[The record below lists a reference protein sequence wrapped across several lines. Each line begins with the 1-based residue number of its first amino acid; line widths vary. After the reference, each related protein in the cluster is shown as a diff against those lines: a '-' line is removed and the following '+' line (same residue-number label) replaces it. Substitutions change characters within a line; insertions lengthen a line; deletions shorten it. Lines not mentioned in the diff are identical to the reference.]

1 MSNMAMLY
9 NAAMLESDQQMA
21 DSRGRAHAKALA
33 NIFGTAG
40 WSVRLEPGVPGPD
53 LLVSKGSRRY
63 AVELKSSTEG
73 RADRVIP
80 LLSQAILQAMHH
92 AARSSAAQPLA
103 VVRVGRLTKAL
114 RERVSRF
121 HADYAPASAVGL
133 IDHDGVRWFEGEGLE
148 ALNADPQPP
157 AVRRKGVPPKRSHD
171 LFSDLNQWLLKVL
184 LAPELPEHL
193 LAAPRGDYRTAAELA
208 EAARVS
214 AMSVS
219 RFIKRLREEGFVD
232 ESGATLRLVR
242 RAELFRRWQAAAS
255 RATPELPMRFLMPGA
270 PREQLGKVVAR
281 HPEACIGLFAAASL
295 LDSGHVA
302 DGLPW
307 VYMRKLPE
315 LPHQAWPELVEV
327 SPGEPLQLI
336 LKQAATP
343 ESIFRGAVQVQGARV
358 SDILQVW
365 LDVSLHPA
373 RGREQADHLA
383 RTVLAP
389 VMEHGG

>member
-1 MSNMAMLY
+1 MAMLY
-9 NAAMLESDQQMA
+9 NSAMLGSDHQMA

-33 NIFGTAG
+33 DVFGEHN
-40 WSVRLEPGVPGPD
+40 WSVMIEPGVPGPD
-53 LLVSKGSRRY
+53 LLVSKGHQRY
-63 AVELKSSTEG
+63 VVELKSSVEG
-73 RADRVIP
+73 RADRAIP

-92 AARSSAAQPLA
+92 AARFPAAQPLA
-103 VVRVGRLTKAL
+103 VVQVSRLTRAL
-114 RERVSRF
+114 CKHASRF
-121 HADYAPASAVGL
+121 HAEYAPHSAVGL
-133 IDHDGVRWFEGEGLE
+133 IDDEGGRWFEGEGLE
-148 ALNADPQPP
+148 ALNAEPKPS
-157 AVRRKGVPPKRSHD
+157 AARRKGSSPKRSHD

-255 RATPELPMRFLMPGA
+255 RATPELPMRFLMPAA
-270 PREQLGKVVAR
+270 PREQLGKVVAH

-307 VYMRKLPE
+307 VYVRKLPE
-315 LPHQAWPELVEV
+315 FPQQEWQELVEV
-327 SPGEPLQLI
+327 PPGEPLQLF

-343 ESIFRGAVQVQGARV
+343 ESVFRGAVQVQGARV

>member
-1 MSNMAMLY
+1 MAMLY
-9 NAAMLESDQQMA
+9 NVAMLKVDRQA
-21 DSRGRAHAKALA
+21 TDSQTHAKALA
-33 NIFGTAG
+33 GVFVNHG
-40 WSVRLEPGVPGPD
+40 WSVTLERGAPGPD
-53 LLVSKGSRRY
+53 LLISNGRQRY
-63 AVELKSSTEG
+63 AVELKHSAEA

-92 AARSSAAQPLA
+92 AARSPEAQPLA
-103 VVRVGRLTKAL
+103 VVRVGRLTKNL

-121 HADYAPASAVGL
+121 HVDYAPQSAIGL
-133 IDHDGVRWFEGEGLE
+133 VDADGGRWFEGAGLD
-148 ALNADPQPP
+148 ALNAEPRPSVAQ
-157 AVRRKGVPPKRSHD
+157 RKGALPKRSHD

-208 EAARVS
+208 EAAQVS

-219 RFIKRLREEGFVD
+219 RFIRRLREEGFAD

-281 HPEACIGLFAAASL
+281 HSEACIGLFAAASL

>member
-1 MSNMAMLY
+1 MAMLY
-9 NAAMLESDQQMA
+9 NAAMLEGEHQVA

-33 NIFGTAG
+33 DVFDAHD
-40 WSVRLEPGVPGPD
+40 WSVMVEPSVPGPD
-53 LLVSKGSRRY
+53 LVVSKGGHHY
-63 AVELKSSTEG
+63 VVELKSSVEG
-73 RADRVIP
+73 RADRAIP

-92 AARSSAAQPLA
+92 AGRFPAGQPLA
-103 VVRVGRLTKAL
+103 VVQVSRLTRAL
-114 RERVSRF
+114 CKHASRF
-121 HADYAPASAVGL
+121 HAEYAPHSAVGL
-133 IDHDGVRWFEGEGLE
+133 IDDDGGRWFEGEGLD
-148 ALNADPQPP
+148 ALNAEPKPS
-157 AVRRKGVPPKRSHD
+157 ATRRRGSSPKRSHD

-193 LAAPRGDYRTAAELA
+193 LRAPRGDYRTAAELA
-208 EAARVS
+208 EAAKVS

-232 ESGATLRLVR
+232 ESGATLQLVR

-270 PREQLGKVVAR
+270 PREQLGKVGAR
-281 HPEACIGLFAAASL
+281 HSEACIALFAAASL

-302 DGLPW
+302 DGVPW
-307 VYMRKLPE
+307 VYVRKLPE

-365 LDVSLHPA
+365 LDVSSHPT

>member
-1 MSNMAMLY
+1 MAVLY
-9 NAAMLESDQQMA
+9 NAAMLDLDPKLA
-21 DSRGRAHAKALA
+21 DSERAHAKALA
-33 NIFGTAG
+33 GFFGDHG
-40 WSVRLEPGVPGPD
+40 WSVVLEPGVSGPD
-53 LLVSKGSRRY
+53 LLVSKGRQRY
-63 AVELKSSTEG
+63 AVELKSSSEG

-80 LLSQAILQAMHH
+80 LLSQAILQAMRH
-92 AARSSAAQPLA
+92 AVRSPGARPLA

-114 RERVSRF
+114 RERASRF
-121 HADYAPASAVGL
+121 HADYAPQTAIGL
-133 IDHDGVRWFEGEGLE
+133 IGGDGGRWFVGEGLE
-148 ALNADPQPP
+148 VLSAEPQPS
-157 AVRRKGVPPKRSHD
+157 AARRKGTLPKRRHD

-193 LAAPRGDYRTAAELA
+193 LGAPRRDYRTAAELA
-208 EAARVS
+208 EAAQVS

-219 RFIKRLREEGFVD
+219 RFIKCLREESFVD

-307 VYMRKLPE
+307 VYVRKLPE
-315 LPHQAWPELVEV
+315 LPDQAWPELVEV
-327 SPGEPLQLI
+327 PPGEPLQLI

-343 ESIFRGAVQVQGARV
+343 ESIFRGAVQVGGAGV

-365 LDVSLHPA
+365 LDVSSHPA
-373 RGREQADHLA
+373 RGSEQADHLA

-389 VMEHGG
+389 VMGREG

>member
-1 MSNMAMLY
+1 MDSQAHVRTL
-9 NAAMLESDQQMA
+9 AGVFA
-21 DSRGRAHAKALA
+21 DH
-33 NIFGTAG
+33 G
-40 WSVRLEPGVPGPD
+40 WSVVVEPQVAGPD
-53 LLVSKGSRRY
+53 LLVSKGRQRY
-63 AVELKSSTEG
+63 AVELKSSAEG
-73 RADRVIP
+73 RADRAIP

-92 AARSSAAQPLA
+92 AARSPGAQPLA

-114 RERVSRF
+114 RERASRF
-121 HADYAPASAVGL
+121 HADYAPQTAIGL
-133 IDHDGVRWFEGEGLE
+133 IGGDGGRWFVGAGLE
-148 ALNADPQPP
+148 VLNAEPQSS
-157 AVRRKGVPPKRSHD
+157 AARRKGSLPKRRHD

-184 LAPELPEHL
+184 LAPELPGHL
-193 LAAPRGDYRTAAELA
+193 LRAPRGDYRTAAELA
-208 EAARVS
+208 EAAKVS

-232 ESGATLRLVR
+232 ESGATLQLVR

-281 HPEACIGLFAAASL
+281 HSEACVGLFAAASL

-307 VYMRKLPE
+307 VYVRKLPKF
-315 LPHQAWPELVEV
+315 PQQAWPELVEV
-327 SPGEPLQLI
+327 SLGETPQLF

-343 ESIFRGAVQVQGARV
+343 ESIFRGAVEVQGAWV

-365 LDVSLHPA
+365 LDVSSHPA
-373 RGREQADHLA
+373 RGSEQADHLV

-389 VMEHGG
+389 VMGQDA

>member
-1 MSNMAMLY
+1 MAMLY
-9 NAAMLESDQQMA
+9 NVAMLEVDRQA
-21 DSRGRAHAKALA
+21 TDSQVHAKALA
-33 NIFGTAG
+33 GMFADHG
-40 WSVRLEPGVPGPD
+40 WSVLLEPDHPGPD
-53 LLVSKGSRRY
+53 LLVSKGHQRY
-63 AVELKSSTEG
+63 AVELKHSAEG

-80 LLSQAILQAMHH
+80 LLSQAILQAIRH
-92 AARSSAAQPLA
+92 AARFSGAQPLA
-103 VVRVGRLTKAL
+103 VVRVGRLTKIL
-114 RERVSRF
+114 RERASRF
-121 HADYAPASAVGL
+121 HVDYAPQTAIGL
-133 IDHDGVRWFEGEGLE
+133 VDADGGRWFEGAGLD
-148 ALNADPQPP
+148 ALKAEPRPS
-157 AVRRKGVPPKRSHD
+157 AARRKGNLPKRRHD

-184 LAPELPEHL
+184 LAPELPGHL
-193 LAAPRGDYRTAAELA
+193 LTAPRGDYRTAAELA
-208 EAARVS
+208 EAAQVS

-242 RAELFRRWQAAAS
+242 RAELFRRWQAVAS

-281 HPEACIGLFAAASL
+281 HPEGCVGLFAAASL

-307 VYMRKLPE
+307 LYVRKLPE
-315 LPHQAWPELVEV
+315 FPAQAWPDLVEV

-336 LKQAATP
+336 LKQAAAP
-343 ESIFRGAVQVQGARV
+343 RSVFRGAVQVRGARV

-365 LDVSLHPA
+365 LDVSSHPA
-373 RGREQADHLA
+373 RGSEQADHLA

-389 VMEHGG
+389 VMERDA

>member
-1 MSNMAMLY
+1 MLY
-9 NAAMLESDQQMA
+9 NVAMLGFDPKRA
-21 DSRGRAHAKALA
+21 DSERAHEKALA
-33 NIFGTAG
+33 GVFADHG
-40 WSVRLEPGVPGPD
+40 WSVLLEPGHPGPD
-53 LLVSKGSRRY
+53 LLVVKGRQRY
-63 AVELKSSTEG
+63 AVELKSSAEG

-92 AARSSAAQPLA
+92 AARSPGAQPLA

-114 RERVSRF
+114 SERASRF
-121 HADYAPASAVGL
+121 HADYAPQSAIGL
-133 IDHDGVRWFEGEGLE
+133 VDADGRRWFEGAGLD
-148 ALNADPQPP
+148 ALNAEPQP
-157 AVRRKGVPPKRSHD
+157 AAARRKGNLPKRRHD

-193 LAAPRGDYRTAAELA
+193 LGAPRRNYRTAAELA
-208 EAARVS
+208 EAAQVS

-232 ESGATLRLVR
+232 ESGATLQLVR
-242 RAELFRRWQAAAS
+242 RTELFRRWQAAAS
-255 RATPELPMRFLMPGA
+255 RATPELPMRFLMAGA
-270 PREQLGKVVAR
+270 PREQVGKVVVS

-295 LDSGHVA
+295 LESGHVA

-307 VYMRKLPE
+307 VYVRKLPE
-315 LPHQAWPELVEV
+315 FPDQAWRELVEV
-327 SPGEPLQLI
+327 PPGEPLQLI

-343 ESIFRGAVQVQGARV
+343 ESVFRGAVQVRGARV

-365 LDVSLHPA
+365 LDVSSHPA
-373 RGREQADHLA
+373 RGSEQADHLA

-389 VMEHGG
+389 VMERDA

>member
-1 MSNMAMLY
+1 MAMLY
-9 NAAMLESDQQMA
+9 NAAMLDSDPRRA
-21 DSRGRAHAKALA
+21 DPERAHAKALA
-33 NIFGTAG
+33 GVFADQG
-40 WSVRLEPGVPGPD
+40 WSVALAPEVPGPD
-53 LLVSKGSRRY
+53 LLVSKGRQRY
-63 AVELKSSTEG
+63 AVELKSSSEG

-92 AARSSAAQPLA
+92 AARSSGARPLA
-103 VVRVGRLTKAL
+103 VVRVGRLTKTL
-114 RERVSRF
+114 RERASRF
-121 HADYAPASAVGL
+121 HAEYAPQAAIGL
-133 IDHDGVRWFEGEGLE
+133 IDDDGGRWFEGAGLEGL
-148 ALNADPQPP
+148 NAEPKSH
-157 AVRRKGVPPKRSHD
+157 AARRKGALPKRGHD

-193 LAAPRGDYRTAAELA
+193 LGAPRRDYRTAAELA
-208 EAARVS
+208 EAAQVS

-281 HPEACIGLFAAASL
+281 HPEACVGLFAAASL

-307 VYMRKLPE
+307 VYVRKLPE
-315 LPHQAWPELVEV
+315 FPDQAWPELVEV
-327 SPGEPLQLI
+327 SPGQPLQLI

-343 ESIFRGAVQVQGARV
+343 ESVFRGAVQVRGAWV
-358 SDILQVW
+358 SDILQIW
-365 LDVSLHPA
+365 LDVSSHPS
-373 RGREQADHLA
+373 RGSEQADHLA

-389 VMEHGG
+389 VMGRGA

>member
-1 MSNMAMLY
+1 MAMLY
-9 NAAMLESDQQMA
+9 NVAMLELDRLATDAQT
-21 DSRGRAHAKALA
+21 HAKALA
-33 NIFGTAG
+33 GVFVNHG
-40 WSVRLEPGVPGPD
+40 WSVRPELGHPGPD
-53 LLVSKGSRRY
+53 LLVSKGRQRY
-63 AVELKSSTEG
+63 AVELKHSGEA

-92 AARSSAAQPLA
+92 AARSPGAQPLA
-103 VVRVGRLTKAL
+103 VVRVGRLTKNL

-121 HADYAPASAVGL
+121 HVDYAPQSAIGL
-133 IDHDGVRWFEGEGLE
+133 VDADGGRWFEGAGLD
-148 ALNADPQPP
+148 ALNAEPP
-157 AVRRKGVPPKRSHD
+157 PSVAQRKGALPKRSHD

-184 LAPELPEHL
+184 LAPELPKHL

-219 RFIKRLREEGFVD
+219 RFIKRLREEGFID

-255 RATPELPMRFLMPGA
+255 RAAPEMPMRFLMPA
-270 PREQLGKVVAR
+270 PPREQLGKVGAR

-307 VYMRKLPE
+307 VYVRKLPKF
-315 LPHQAWPELVEV
+315 PQQAWPELVEV
-327 SPGEPLQLI
+327 LPGEPPQLF

-343 ESIFRGAVQVQGARV
+343 ESIFRGAVQVQGAWV
-358 SDILQVW
+358 SDIVQVW
-365 LDVSLHPA
+365 LDVSSHPA
-373 RGREQADHLA
+373 RGSEQAVHLA

-389 VMEHGG
+389 VMGQDA

>member
-1 MSNMAMLY
+1 MLY
-9 NAAMLESDQQMA
+9 NSAMLEGDHQVT
-21 DSRGRAHAKALA
+21 DSRERAHEKALA
-33 NIFGTAG
+33 DAFSDHG
-40 WSVRLEPGVPGPD
+40 WSVTLERGVPGPD
-53 LLVSKGSRRY
+53 LLVSNGRQRY
-63 AVELKSSTEG
+63 AVELKSSAEG

-80 LLSQAILQAMHH
+80 LLSQAILQATQY
-92 AARSSAAQPLA
+92 AARFPAARPLA

-114 RERVSRF
+114 RERASRF
-121 HADYAPASAVGL
+121 HTNYAPHSAVGL
-133 IDHDGVRWFEGEGLE
+133 VDDEGGRWFVGEGLE
-148 ALNADPQPP
+148 ALNAGLKPSP
-157 AVRRKGVPPKRSHD
+157 ARRKRSSPKRSHD

-208 EAARVS
+208 DAAHVS

-219 RFIKRLREEGFVD
+219 RFIRRLREEGFAD

-281 HPEACIGLFAAASL
+281 HSEACIGLFAAASL